1 MKLQK
6 MGFCVL
12 ALLCGITVHAQV
24 KTYSG
29 AEGYGDIAGS
39 VFGTEKYTYIV
50 DDSGD
55 KIINGTYSF
64 VGQKK
69 MKDSR
74 TEFVANYKLSTQI
87 KNGFLNGTY
96 SQAATYTGK
105 TWSWSKGWEP
115 FNASSSFTGI
125 FKDGKPNGIFSY
137 VYKDGTDFR
146 GSATLKDGKF
156 TGSYKY
162 IGKGEHGAFI
172 TLAGQLTNDGK
183 LNGQWKHKDA
193 GRFDNTLVFQNNI
206 LISLSGE
213 NYDTPPF
220 LQTLAKKYAAGSI
233 TEAELNA
240 QNVYIETDSLPLDD
254 IISYMFLDDE
264 YGLYHNPGRY
274 SFTDYGAVKYVR
286 LTKLNSFTTEGF
298 KVWINYIKENGE
310 NGYNTYEGGRCQ
322 TIPSIDNNKPYGLYS
337 VGCSDL
343 FAQQYTNLH
352 NITTIYLSAAQMEEY
367 REAIEQFYISQ
378 AQPLSTY
385 LTSEVNQYTGN
396 AYDVWKADHSSF
408 EFQFFDLDT
417 KSRKTL
423 QSGFEK
429 AINNLTQKVIE
440 YIKDSTYL
448 LMSTGYYDKMV
459 IPNGMLQVDSIL
471 SVINHANE
479 EYENYLTNIK
489 TIEENNAQIIEQCHS
504 QKVIENDYKTLCN
517 SFDISWMG
525 LNTNK
530 KLSRILDQQEQYKN
544 TIQLFD
550 ENIKRIKANTQHI
563 QTTGKA
569 YKHISKAYQT
579 YIANVDLSWDGLDT
593 NTKLDTIMKIQDIF
607 IKALS
612 ANNAADLNKSVKK
625 SKDKSIDAILNIL
638 K

>member
-6 MGFCVL
+6 TKFCLL

-29 AEGYGDIAGS
+29 AEGYGNIAGS

-74 TEFVANYKLSTQI
+74 TDFVANYKLNTQI

-115 FNASSSFTGI
+115 FNASSSFTGS
-125 FKDGKPNGIFSY
+125 FKDGKPNGTFSY
-137 VYKDGTDFR
+137 VYKDGTDYR

-156 TGSYKY
+156 IGSYKY

-172 TLAGQLTNDGK
+172 TLTGQLTNDGK

-193 GRFDNTLVFQNNI
+193 GRFDNTLFFQNNI
-206 LISLSGE
+206 LISLSRT

-220 LQTLAKKYAAGSI
+220 LQELSKKYAAGSI
-233 TEAELNA
+233 SEAELNA
-240 QNVYIETDSLPLDD
+240 QNVFVETDSLPLDD
-254 IISYMFLDDE
+254 IIWYMFLDDE

-274 SFTDYGAVKYVR
+274 SFTDYGAVKYIR
-286 LTKLNSFTTEGF
+286 LTKLNSFTTDGF
-298 KVWINYIKENGE
+298 KVWINCVKENGE

-322 TIPSIDNNKPYGLYS
+322 TNPSIDNNEPYGLYS
-337 VGCSDL
+337 VGCNDL

-352 NITTIYLSAAQMEEY
+352 NITTIYLSAAQMKEY
-367 REAIEQFYISQ
+367 REAKEQFYISQ
-378 AQPLSTY
+378 AQSLDTY
-385 LTSEVNQYTGN
+385 LTSEINQFTGN
-396 AYDVWKADHSSF
+396 AYNVWKVDHSSF
-408 EFQFFDLDT
+408 ESQIFDLDT

-423 QSGFEK
+423 QSGFER
-429 AINNLTQKVIE
+429 AIDNLNRKVID

-448 LMSTGYYDKMV
+448 LISTGYYDHMV
-459 IPNGMLQVDSIL
+459 IPNDILRLDSIL

-479 EYENYLTNIK
+479 EYANYKNYVK
-489 TIEENNAQIIEQCHS
+489 TIEENNALITELTS
-504 QKVIENDYKTLCN
+504 NNDIKNEYKALCN
-517 SFDISWMG
+517 SFDISWEG

-530 KLSRILDQQEQYKN
+530 KLNHILEQQEQYKN
-544 TIQLFD
+544 TIQLFN
-550 ENIKRIKANTQHI
+550 ENIKQINANTQQI
-563 QTTGKA
+563 TINGKA
-569 YKHISKAYQT
+569 YKNIGKAYQT
-579 YIANVDLSWDGLDT
+579 YIESADLQWTGLDS
-593 NTKLDTIMKIQDIF
+593 NTKLNSILAIQDTF

-612 ANNAADLNKSVKK
+612 APNVADLNKSIKK
-625 SKDKSIDAILNIL
+625 SKDKSINAILNIL